1 MDILDLATVSF
12 GSAVRQLLLEKY
24 DVGVGDVS
32 SIGAREYWV
41 QGALCRSNDKRG
53 GCQQRQQP
61 EAENA
66 VHAGLAGGA
75 ETKLREGLKDGTKE
89 IRE

>member
-1 MDILDLATVSF
+1 MILTSERIVRFPEVVPSSF
-12 GSAVRQLLLEKY
+12 G
-24 DVGVGDVS
+24 
-32 SIGAREYWV
+32 
-41 QGALCRSNDKRG
+41 SNDKRG
-53 GCQQRQQP
+53 GYQQRQQL
-61 EAENA
+61 EVENA